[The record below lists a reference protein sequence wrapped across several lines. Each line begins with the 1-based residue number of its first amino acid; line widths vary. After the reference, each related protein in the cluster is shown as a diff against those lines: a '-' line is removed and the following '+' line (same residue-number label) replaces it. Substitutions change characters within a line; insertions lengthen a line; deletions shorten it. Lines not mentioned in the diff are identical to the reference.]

1 MYPEVSCLSRLLYS
15 IYTDR
20 DAQYNTTNNHTQY
33 IILTQSNN
41 NIWRII
47 NEDKAGSMLIITELI
62 N

>member
-1 MYPEVSCLSRLLYS
+1 MYSDVSCPSRLLYS
-15 IYTDR
+15 ICR
-20 DAQYNTTNNHTQY
+20 EAQYNTTNNHTQY